1 MAKRVMGKKKE
12 VAMSQPSCSLEN
24 KMKIIDEYFKNG
36 MVMYKAVQA
45 VFPNYTAGSA
55 STLGS
60 FIKKEFAEE
69 IEARKQEMLDNWIG
83 GYVLTAEQRQKLLS
97 KLALMPSTKPG
108 EVNAIVRT
116 LNDMEGLGST
126 TIIANVNSGMT
137 REERRQIAHD
147 EFAKM
152 FNPEDVVDVEVEDDS
167 TGQSS

>member
-1 MAKRVMGKKKE
+1 MAERRMGKQVPKN
-12 VAMSQPSCSLEN
+12 QPSCSLEN
-24 KMKIIDEYFKNG
+24 KMKIIDEFFRNG
-36 MVMYKAVQA
+36 MVMYRAVQS
-45 VFPNYTAGSA
+45 VFPNYTYGSA

-60 FIKKEFAEE
+60 LIKQEFSEE

-97 KLALMPSTKPG
+97 KLAVMPNTKPSD
-108 EVNAIVRT
+108 VNAIVRT

-152 FNPEDVVDVEVEDDS
+152 FNPDEVVDVEVEDDS
-167 TGQSS
+167 TRQGS